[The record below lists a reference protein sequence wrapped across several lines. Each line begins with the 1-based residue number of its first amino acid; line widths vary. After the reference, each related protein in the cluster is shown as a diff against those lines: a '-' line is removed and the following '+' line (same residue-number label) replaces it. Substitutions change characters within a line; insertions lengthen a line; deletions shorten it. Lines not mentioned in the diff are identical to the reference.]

1 MLPKRLKDA
10 RTQAGLTQEKLG
22 VMAGIDET
30 TARSRISQYE
40 IGIHRPS
47 FEMIC
52 TIAQVLNIP
61 EGYFYTLDDKFAMDI
76 IKLYRQKQNSK

>member
-1 MLPKRLKDA
+1 MLPKRLEDA

-30 TARSRISQYE
+30 TARSWISQYE

-47 FEMIC
+47 FEMVC

-61 EGYFYTLDDKFAMDI
+61 EGYFYTLDDEFAKNI
-76 IKLYRQKQNSK
+76 VELYRQKQTLK